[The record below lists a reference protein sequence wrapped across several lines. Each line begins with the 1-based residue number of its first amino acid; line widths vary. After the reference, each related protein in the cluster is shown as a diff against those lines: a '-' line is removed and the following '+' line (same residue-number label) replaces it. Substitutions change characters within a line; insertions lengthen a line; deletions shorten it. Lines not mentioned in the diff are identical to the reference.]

1 MKLVIG
7 NKNYSTWS
15 LRGWLAVKQ
24 SGLAFDE
31 IVIPLYDENW
41 ARMKRTP
48 LLAPS
53 LGRVP
58 ILWDGDRAV
67 WDSMAILDYLADRVG
82 QHRYWPLDETARA
95 MARSMAAE
103 MHSGY
108 LPLRRQCRMNFRTR
122 FAGIVLDAEARG
134 NVDRIVQLWIS
145 ARTRFGTEGDFLF
158 GAFSAAD
165 IAFAPVAGRFVANGI
180 DLPEVAA
187 AYVRAILEQ
196 EWMQEWIAGARV
208 EPWVIEKLE
217 KLP

>member
-24 SGLAFDE
+24 SGLAFEE

-41 ARMKRTP
+41 AHMKRTP

-67 WDSMAILDYLADRVG
+67 WDSMAILDFLANRVG
-82 QHRYWPLDETARA
+82 QDRYWPLDETARA

-122 FAGIVLDAEARG
+122 FAGIELDAEARG
-134 NVDRIVQLWIS
+134 NVDRIVQLWTD
-145 ARTRFGTEGDFLF
+145 ARTRFGAKGDFLF

-165 IAFAPVAGRFVANGI
+165 IAFAPVVGRFVANGI
-180 DLPEVAA
+180 NLPDVAA
-187 AYVRAILEQ
+187 VYVRAIWEH
-196 EWMQEWIAGARV
+196 EWMREWIAGARA

-217 KLP
+217 KSP